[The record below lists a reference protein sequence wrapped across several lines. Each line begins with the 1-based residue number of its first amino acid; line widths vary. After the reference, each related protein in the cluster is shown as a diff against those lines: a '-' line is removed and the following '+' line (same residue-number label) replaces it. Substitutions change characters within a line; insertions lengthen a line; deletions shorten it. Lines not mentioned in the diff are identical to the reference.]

1 MLMTTFGRS
10 NGLEET
16 RSDGRDSSTPDMEC
30 CRSSSLGRNSDVSD
44 ESSNGED
51 SADDEAQNSFKGP
64 LDTMDGLEE
73 VLPIKYVSF

>member
-1 MLMTTFGRS
+1 MPCLS
-10 NGLEET
+10 IY
-16 RSDGRDSSTPDMEC
+16 DSSDPKNFSGDRQLKPDMEC

-51 SADDEAQNSFKGP
+51 STNDEAQNSFKGP